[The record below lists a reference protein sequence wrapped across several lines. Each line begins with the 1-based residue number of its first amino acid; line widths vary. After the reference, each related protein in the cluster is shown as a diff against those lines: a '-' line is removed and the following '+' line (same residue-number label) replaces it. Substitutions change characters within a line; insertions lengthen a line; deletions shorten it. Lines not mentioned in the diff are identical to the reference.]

1 MKETVEQMSKLM
13 DKIKKDVTKLEK
25 KYFGVTNIRLRGS
38 IRGLKTYAE
47 ELRKLTVALDKEYKE
62 ENTES

>member
-1 MKETVEQMSKLM
+1 
-13 DKIKKDVTKLEK
+13 LEK

-47 ELRKLTVALDKEYKE
+47 ELRRLTVALDKEYKE